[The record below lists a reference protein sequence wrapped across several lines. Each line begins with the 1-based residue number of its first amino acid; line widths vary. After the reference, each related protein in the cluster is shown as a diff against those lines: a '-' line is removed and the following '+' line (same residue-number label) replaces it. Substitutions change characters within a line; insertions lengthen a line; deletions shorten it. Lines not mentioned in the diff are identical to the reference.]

1 VSDPGTVGRMR
12 PPGARERIR
21 EVARAELD
29 ILESWTDRRLRVEL
43 AAFVDVCARL
53 VFDDHPVAWVL
64 RCYALVD
71 SWLGDPGQLRTG
83 TDFEARCLQCV
94 EELRPIVGGMAA
106 RPIEEVPFSEQDDV
120 FVPLALVP
128 PRVVLGDDGPD
139 SQFNL
144 VCWNQ
149 ANAVAEGAQ
158 RPYRAARGISAVGFH
173 EPVDVFGL
181 IEPMTVLT
189 ERYEDVPEA
198 RAATAAEIVRE
209 LDAFRAV
216 APWPLSGA

>member
-1 VSDPGTVGRMR
+1 MR

-29 ILESWTDRRLRVEL
+29 VVESWTDRRMRVEL
-43 AAFVDVCARL
+43 TALVDVCARL

-71 SWLGDPGQLRTG
+71 SLLAEPGQLRSG
-83 TDFEARCLQCV
+83 TDFETRSLRCV

-106 RPIEEVPFSEQDDV
+106 RRIEEVPLPEQDEV
-120 FVPLALVP
+120 FMPLVLVP

-139 SQFNL
+139 SQFDL

-149 ANAVAEGAQ
+149 ANAVVEGVQ
-158 RPYRAARGISAVGFH
+158 RPYRAARAISAVGYH

-181 IEPMTVLT
+181 VEPMTVLT
-189 ERYEDVPEA
+189 ERYEDVQDA
-198 RAATAAEIVRE
+198 RAATAAEIVRV
-209 LDAFRAV
+209 LGAFRQA
-216 APWPLSGA
+216 APWPLPDGS

>member
-1 VSDPGTVGRMR
+1 VSGPGSLGGMR

-21 EVARAELD
+21 DVARAELD

-43 AAFVDVCARL
+43 TALVDVCARL
-53 VFDDHPVAWVL
+53 AFNDHAVAWVL
-64 RCYALVD
+64 KVYALVD
-71 SWLGDPGQLRTG
+71 FHLDDPGQLRTG
-83 TDFEARCLQCV
+83 TDFEDRCLRCV
-94 EELRPIVGGMAA
+94 EELRPIVDGVAE
-106 RPIEEVPFSEQDDV
+106 RPLAEQDDI
-120 FVPLALVP
+120 FMPLVLVP
-128 PRVVLGDDGPD
+128 PRVIIGDDGPG

-158 RPYRAARGISAVGFH
+158 RPYRAARGISAMGFH
-173 EPVDVFGL
+173 DPVDVFGL

-198 RAATAAEIVRE
+198 REATAAEIVQA
-209 LDAFRAV
+209 LDAFRAA
-216 APWPLSGA
+216 APWPLPDEP